1 MQGKAKRNVDISYT
15 LPVLV
20 NVLFTYIIFICSFL
34 RSQLPGENVFFFL
47 FNFVVVSLVKKQTQ
61 EGEA

>member
-20 NVLFTYIIFICSFL
+20 NVLFIYIILICSSL
-34 RSQLPGENVFFFL
+34 RSQLPSENVFFFL